1 MKKLIF
7 LIVFIFINITMSYGQ
22 VGVGTTTP
30 RAALE
35 ISNTTNG
42 GVLVP
47 KYALSGNDDTST
59 VTNPQGTAL
68 EIGTVVFNTTQV
80 TGTNGLEVG
89 FVYWDGAVWT
99 SIMPRTQ
106 IMQRSFSSNTLTSS
120 TVTPFNYDTELFS
133 NIDGASFSGTTVT
146 LPRGVYELTATIR
159 VNERVSVDYQARVNG
174 TNSGSIGT
182 SSAASFNSDAGSYS
196 PVSSVFEITAASGTV
211 DFVIINSFAQ
221 GSGNVSD
228 GITVLSGQCYMTI
241 KKL

>member
-1 MKKLIF
+1 MKKLNYILF
-7 LIVFIFINITMSYGQ
+7 FIFIHTGVFYGQ
-22 VGVGTTTP
+22 VGVGTTSP

-35 ISNTTNG
+35 ISNSTSG

-47 KYALSGNDDTST
+47 KYALSANNDITT
-59 VTNPQGTAL
+59 VVNPQGTAL
-68 EIGTVVFNTTQV
+68 EVGTVVFNTTQV
-80 TGTNGLEVG
+80 TGTNGIEVG
-89 FVYWDGAVWT
+89 FVYWDGSVWT
-99 SIMPRTQ
+99 SIVPRTQ
-106 IMQRSFSSNTLTSS
+106 IMQRSFSSNSLTSNTS
-120 TVTPFNYDTELFS
+120 TPFNYDTELFN

-196 PVSSVFEITAASGTV
+196 PVSSVFEITASSGTV
-211 DFVIINSFAQ
+211 DFVIINAFDQ